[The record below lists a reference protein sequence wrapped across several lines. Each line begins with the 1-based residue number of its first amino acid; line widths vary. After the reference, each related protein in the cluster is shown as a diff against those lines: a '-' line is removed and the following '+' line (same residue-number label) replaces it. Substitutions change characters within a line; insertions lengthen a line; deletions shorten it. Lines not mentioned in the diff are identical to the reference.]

1 MSDTAFPAP
10 SQRFRAGWLAALT
23 MALAYVFVLL
33 FEPGRFTPAALAAAV
48 ALGLVYILLAL
59 NYHRIVQRLGQRTG
73 LVVFYAIA
81 GLAVLGI
88 QWLAPGSLWLA
99 MLPLT
104 VQAVLELPRAA
115 WPGIA
120 LVAYILGFAA
130 PIKLVGGGSWSDVLQ
145 ASLQFAPALLF
156 VVAFSG
162 LLVRERDARAEGERL
177 AAALGQ
183 ANTRLREYAAQAE
196 ELATAKERNRL
207 AREIHDTLGH
217 YLTIINVQLEAAQ
230 AVMESD
236 RDRAVAAVAKAQGL
250 ARDGLAEVRRSVA
263 ALRASPLESRPLPEV
278 LSALADEC
286 RAGGLVVEYEVAGAP
301 RRLPVPAEAA
311 LYRAA
316 QEALTNVR
324 KHARASRVDLRLDYA
339 ASAGVRLTVQD
350 NGVGCQGAEDRA
362 GRFGLVGMRERVR
375 LLGGEL
381 RIQTAPGQGFRLEV
395 DVPEKAAA

>member
-1 MSDTAFPAP
+1 MDNTASPTP
-10 SQRFRAGWLAALT
+10 QRLQAAWLYGLT
-23 MALAYVFVLL
+23 VALAYAF
-33 FEPGRFTPAALAAAV
+33 FFIFQAGHFAPAALAANV
-48 ALGLVYILLAL
+48 ALGAVYLAWAL
-59 NYHRIVQRLGQRTG
+59 NYHRLVRSLGPRNGRL
-73 LVVFYAIA
+73 VYYPVA
-81 GLAVLGI
+81 GLLIFSI
-88 QWLAPGSLWLA
+88 QWLGQGDLWLA

-104 VQAVLELPRAA
+104 VQAVLDLPRGA
-115 WPGIA
+115 WAGIA
-120 LVAYILGFAA
+120 IVMYTLGFAA
-130 PIKLVGGGSWSDVLQ
+130 PLRLAAGLSWVDLFQ

-162 LLVRERDARAEGERL
+162 LLAREREARAEVERL

-217 YLTIINVQLEAAQ
+217 YLTVINVQLEAAQ
-230 AVMESD
+230 VVMDSD

-250 ARDGLAEVRRSVA
+250 AKDGLAEVRRSVA
-263 ALRASPLESRPLPEV
+263 ALRAPPVESRPLPEV
-278 LSALADEC
+278 LAALAEEC

-301 RRLPVPAEAA
+301 RRLAMPAETA

-324 KHARASRVDLRLDYA
+324 KHARASRVDLRLDYTA
-339 ASAGVRLTVQD
+339 PAGVRLTVQD
-350 NGVGCQGAEDRA
+350 NGVGAPSGAERE
-362 GRFGLVGMRERVR
+362 GRFGLVGMRERVH
-375 LLGGEL
+375 LLGGEV
-381 RIQTAPGQGFRLEV
+381 RIQTGPGQGFRLEV